1 MIGIYFKIKSIIIEY
16 KFFLLF
22 LLLGL
27 WTFPFSTQLPT
38 SGLDPSWVV
47 GLNLAY
53 ANHYLFGTDVVFTYG
68 LLGFLSTPLVL
79 DYNIWIFSLLFSL
92 LAHFLFIFAVYLLL
106 NQFSARWY
114 HFLLFIPILLFVLPI
129 TASIW
134 SLLLSLSI
142 FLYLILTQ
150 KNVSLTSFL
159 GLVAIGFFL
168 SINSLIKF
176 DMMWNSLYLILI
188 FFLVCYITKQDI
200 KQGLVLSSSFVFS
213 FFALWLILQ
222 QNIENILPYLI
233 GGFELTNGYTEA
245 MTNPG
250 PIWLIFVGGISVLY
264 VLIIGTYFFI
274 YKKEEIE
281 IFFILNAF
289 ILFSAFKSGFV
300 RQGDIHILAFLGV
313 FLLFLGILLVIL
325 INELKTTQSKKFI
338 AFCIFLSLVI
348 IGGLTASIYIISPW
362 VLQANIVDQSP
373 SNEFSF
379 KILNNPIL
387 FDDIVTSQKEK
398 IKKDY
403 LLSNISQ
410 NQIDKQSIDIFPWDI
425 ALCWAYDLNWTP
437 RPVFQSY
444 SVYTP
449 YLDTINSQHF
459 IENETGPEKILYSY
473 TSIDG
478 RYPLFDEP
486 KTFRTILN
494 NYSYAGKSGIFIL
507 LNRSVNPVKN
517 KEVDLGS
524 LSGRMGETIKIPPYD
539 GEIFGNITIK
549 YSLVGNLLKIVY
561 KPGPVYIRFHQK
573 NGVLSPKYRL
583 IPATVSDGVYLSQ
596 YVSDTDTLAGMFQG
610 TLVNNIDGIL
620 IDTDRPEC
628 YVDSIQIHFTGIPYP
643 ILSSHDSLL
652 VTPI

>member
-1 MIGIYFKIKSIIIEY
+1 
-16 KFFLLF
+16 
-22 LLLGL
+22 
-27 WTFPFSTQLPT
+27 
-38 SGLDPSWVV
+38 
-47 GLNLAY
+47 
-53 ANHYLFGTDVVFTYG
+53 
-68 LLGFLSTPLVL
+68 
-79 DYNIWIFSLLFSL
+79 
-92 LAHFLFIFAVYLLL
+92 
-106 NQFSARWY
+106 
-114 HFLLFIPILLFVLPI
+114 
-129 TASIW
+129 
-134 SLLLSLSI
+134 
-142 FLYLILTQ
+142 
-150 KNVSLTSFL
+150 
-159 GLVAIGFFL
+159 
-168 SINSLIKF
+168 
-176 DMMWNSLYLILI
+176 MWNSLYFILI

-398 IKKDY
+398 IKK
-403 LLSNISQ
+403 LLDDEALLDTDEPFSRLRNRILTHRDDVRGFFSMMNAAGKKVYGYGASTKGNIVL
-410 NQIDKQSIDIFPWDI
+410 NYCGLGTADLAAIG
-425 ALCWAYDLNWTP
+425 DLN
-437 RPVFQSY
+437 
-444 SVYTP
+444 
-449 YLDTINSQHF
+449 
-459 IENETGPEKILYSY
+459 PEK
-473 TSIDG
+473 DG
-478 RYPLFDEP
+478 
-486 KTFRTILN
+486 
-494 NYSYAGKSGIFIL
+494 
-507 LNRSVNPVKN
+507 
-517 KEVDLGS
+517 
-524 LSGRMGETIKIPPYD
+524 
-539 GEIFGNITIK
+539 
-549 YSLVGNLLKIVY
+549 
-561 KPGPVYIRFHQK
+561 
-573 NGVLSPKYRL
+573 
-583 IPATVSDGVYLSQ
+583 
-596 YVSDTDTLAGMFQG
+596 
-610 TLVNNIDGIL
+610 
-620 IDTDRPEC
+620 
-628 YVDSIQIHFTGIPYP
+628 
-643 ILSSHDSLL
+643 L
-652 VTPI
+652 VTPGTRIPIISHEKLRKLNPEYLFVLIWHFRKEVIRDEIPLLKNGCKMVFDLPRLHIVDAANYERYLDRSFEDLAYSL